1 MKPIIPALAML
12 CIALVVVAGCT
23 TPISPPSTPV
33 TPLPTVPSATGGD
46 LVPQPTDVVPP
57 YQQVAIQVS
66 KNTVATDPWISVLFA
81 GGGGQSY
88 VVSMVA
94 TVIRSDGV
102 VETETALSPEINT
115 NLMLNGT
122 TRTDR
127 AIVNVTYTDGK
138 TYTVKDELV
147 PFQNINP

>member
-1 MKPIIPALAML
+1 MKKIVVALSL
-12 CIALVVVAGCT
+12 VCVALLLVAGCT
-23 TPISPPSTPV
+23 SPVAPPSTPE
-33 TPLPTVPSATGGD
+33 TTLPTQTPTERPE

-88 VVSMVA
+88 VVSMTG
-94 TVIRSDGV
+94 TVIRSDGG
-102 VETETALSPEINT
+102 VETQTALSPEIGT

-127 AIVNVTYTDGK
+127 VIVNVTYTDGM